1 MDATA
6 ISTAL
11 CLIGILSFL
20 LGRRSIHGSGVPG
33 TNGNNGSARDLE
45 QRAAEDNRQLADAER
60 GTADTI
66 REQAEDIGRA
76 ESNVKTAG
84 NLIKRGKEILANHS
98 PDK

>member
-1 MDATA
+1 MDATV
-6 ISTAL
+6 IGIAL

-20 LGRRSIHGSGVPG
+20 LGRRSIHGSGVSG
-33 TNGNNGSARDLE
+33 TGRDNGSARDLE

-60 GTADTI
+60 GTADTV

-84 NLIKRGKEILANHS
+84 DLIKRGKEILANCHT
-98 PDK
+98 DK